1 MSEKARRVQRVEK
14 ELRQIISSYLVKAQS
29 GASQSIVT
37 VTNVVA
43 SPDLRRAKVYVA
55 VIGMDS
61 VPETILKDTQ
71 SHAVHIQKEISRNM
85 RAKFCP
91 KLFFYNDDSIAMFAK
106 IGALKPA
113 DEDS

>member
-14 ELRQIISSYLVKAQS
+14 ELRQIISSYFVKIQS
-29 GASQSIVT
+29 GTSENIVT

-55 VIGMDS
+55 LIGKDT
-61 VPETILKDTQ
+61 VPEELIKDAQ
-71 SHAVHIQKEISRNM
+71 SHATDIQKDISRQM
-85 RAKFCP
+85 RTKLCP

-106 IGALKPA
+106 IDALKSS
-113 DEDS
+113 DEES